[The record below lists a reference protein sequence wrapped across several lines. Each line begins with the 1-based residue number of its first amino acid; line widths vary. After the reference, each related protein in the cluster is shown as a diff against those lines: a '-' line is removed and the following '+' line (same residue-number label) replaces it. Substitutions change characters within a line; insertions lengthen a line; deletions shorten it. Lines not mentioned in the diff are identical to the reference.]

1 MFATSKFVRLACL
14 AMLAALPIGGGLFQP
29 AGARAAEII
38 RVGTIVRRPVV
49 TVVPAVPVAP
59 VVRVGPVYAR
69 PYVRTWYSYRWY
81 RWYRWHR

>member
-14 AMLAALPIGGGLFQP
+14 AMLAALPIGGLFQP
-29 AGARAAEII
+29 ARAGAAEII

-49 TVVPAVPVAP
+49 TVVPAVPAAP
-59 VVRVGPVYAR
+59 VVRVGPVYPRFYSR
-69 PYVRTWYSYRWY
+69 PWYGYRGY